1 MGRRETSAS
10 VWQKNAE
17 KNDITFQYVYTHLL
31 WAFVTAVHQRHYRAR
46 FTSFPLDNPSSFF
59 LFHGEIKSI
68 SPRVCLSI
76 LQCHPLYPDCL
87 VLPSHCR
94 CWFQSWSSS
103 LSVFQEKLFFFLF
116 IFAQIPS
123 ISTGRRH
130 RVFWEWTSRMQFHD
144 YVQVVQYIPQ
154 FYLSS
159 CFFFIFLIISMKFTW
174 TWEFYKSIV
183 LLMFAIYVCLSML
196 SWMDRKRNQ
205 GLFYPS
211 TASSC

>member
-1 MGRRETSAS
+1 MKKKLMRTDGRKGECRWITTNFHDLTHTSWIRQAAQAVLMGRRETSAS

-103 LSVFQEKLFFFLF
+103 LSVFEEKFFFFLF
-116 IFAQIPS
+116 IFTQIPS

-130 RVFWEWTSRMQFHD
+130 RVFWEWTSRVHFHD
-144 YVQVVQYIPQ
+144 
-154 FYLSS
+154 
-159 CFFFIFLIISMKFTW
+159 
-174 TWEFYKSIV
+174 
-183 LLMFAIYVCLSML
+183 
-196 SWMDRKRNQ
+196 
-205 GLFYPS
+205 
-211 TASSC
+211 